1 MQERE
6 VDEDIDAINTSTP
19 TQVQIHGPITRA
31 HTRQLK
37 YQVSSFL
44 SSCSSYL
51 DHGNPCTFVLLRNNG
66 EEPQRRGFVWPRM
79 RRDVERFIT
88 HCTTFQKA
96 KSRLNPHGLYM
107 PLPIPRVSWED
118 ISMDF
123 VLGLPRTRKGRDRV
137 CGC

>member
-31 HTRQLK
+31 CARQLN

-51 DHGNPCTFVLLRNNG
+51 NHGNPCTSVLLRNNG
-66 EEPQRRGFVWPRM
+66 EEPEGRGFARGVFGLQNSTNLWWSPRLHM
-79 RRDVERFIT
+79 EMDWGVQALHKKLTKSTFERI
-88 HCTTFQKA
+88 Q
-96 KSRLNPHGLYM
+96 PHPHIFLAWATIVK
-107 PLPIPRVSWED
+107 L
-118 ISMDF
+118 
-123 VLGLPRTRKGRDRV
+123 L
-137 CGC
+137 